1 MEQQFQKIII
11 FCISYMAG
19 LTELTQN
26 HMDHKAVQK
35 WGFLIEFM
43 YSVDH
48 PWRLVDPYLF
58 LFQLIHISVDREY
71 LLTRV
76 LPREYLFF
84 YTWVYS
90 SSIGL

>member
-43 YSVDH
+43 YSVVDV
-48 PWRLVDPYLF
+48 LVDPYLF
-58 LFQLIHISVDREY
+58 LFQ
-71 LLTRV
+71 
-76 LPREYLFF
+76 
-84 YTWVYS
+84 
-90 SSIGL
+90 